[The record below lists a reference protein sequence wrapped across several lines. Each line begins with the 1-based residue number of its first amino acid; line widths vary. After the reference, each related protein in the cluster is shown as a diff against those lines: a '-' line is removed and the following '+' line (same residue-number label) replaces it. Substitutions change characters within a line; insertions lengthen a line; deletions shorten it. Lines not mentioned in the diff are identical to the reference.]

1 MSGEKSAQNR
11 KWGKIAVLVCLIVV
25 LALLLQV
32 GILYDVNTRNVNK
45 TSRVLLNQVIGII
58 EENQQNEKE
67 MIESLKEDYIVRAK
81 AVAYIIDANPEA
93 QYDQEEL
100 QKIAELMSVDEI
112 HLFDERGKIYSGS
125 VPKYYGYNF
134 DSGEQMAYFK
144 PMLDDK
150 NLAMCQDVTP
160 NTSEGKKMMYAITWN
175 EAGKRMVQVGVE
187 PVRLLREVKQN
198 EVPAVVGN
206 MPVYEG
212 ISIYVADQKTGEI
225 YGATDTTK
233 VGITLDELGVPA
245 EEIGEKELFKA
256 HITIDGEAENCI
268 FQRTGDYIIGVTF
281 TISSDNESNLAVI
294 LLLAVYLALA
304 SAVILFM
311 LSRVFKANR
320 EKNEQFAVLASMS
333 EIYHRMYLVDLET
346 DSVIAYSSREK
357 VEKTGKWNKN
367 ADDMMHRIMKET
379 AIEAYREQADLFA
392 DLHTVA
398 ERMKGKKIISG
409 EFVGRELGWFRAS
422 FIMIEADLEKRPRKM
437 IFTIQSIDSEKRKE
451 EKLIHTSNTDTLTG
465 CYNRRAYEKDL
476 ADLSPVADF
485 IYLSMDVNGLKIV
498 NDSQGHGAGDELL
511 QGAASCM
518 KKCFDSC
525 GKVYRTGG
533 DEFIAILFTDQEHF
547 QKIMEEFEETVNRW
561 TGKEVERLAVSCGF
575 VSSREEKWTSMEE
588 ITRTSDMR
596 MYEEKAMYYRK
607 NGVDRRGQPAAYIA
621 LCKLYPR
628 ILKADL
634 TEDSCRTLNREE
646 EKGRKKCLSTWLQ
659 EFKDQGAIH
668 PDDLAEYQEK
678 TDLAYLRNCFDNQ
691 EKAVSISYR
700 KKDGGRSALEI
711 VPAEDYSEKKRVVFL
726 YIKG

>member
-1 MSGEKSAQNR
+1 MSGEKSTQNR
-11 KWGKIAVLVCLIVV
+11 KWGKITVLLCVIVIM
-25 LALLLQV
+25 ALLLQV

-45 TSRVLLNQVIGII
+45 TSKVLLDQVISII
-58 EENQQNEKE
+58 KKNQQNEKE
-67 MIESLKEDYIVRAK
+67 MIESLKEDCIVRAK
-81 AVAYIIDANPEA
+81 AVSYIIDANPEA
-93 QYDQEEL
+93 QYDQKEL
-100 QKIAELMSVDEI
+100 QKIAELMSIDEI
-112 HLFDERGKIYSGS
+112 HLFDESGTIYSGTVS
-125 VPKYYGYNF
+125 KYYGYNF
-134 DSGEQMAYFK
+134 DSGEQIAYFK
-144 PMLDDK
+144 PMLEDK
-150 NLAMCQDVTP
+150 SLAMCQDVTP

-175 EAGKRMVQVGVE
+175 EAGNRMVQVGIE
-187 PVRLLREVKQN
+187 PVRLLKEVKQN

-225 YGATDTTK
+225 YGATDATK
-233 VGITLDELGVPA
+233 IGVTLDELGIPTD
-245 EEIGEKELFKA
+245 EIGEKELFKDNIA
-256 HITIDGEAENCI
+256 IDGEAENCI
-268 FQRTGDYIIGVTF
+268 FQRSGDYIIGVTF

-304 SAVILFM
+304 SAVILFI
-311 LSRVFKANR
+311 LSKVFKANR
-320 EKNEQFAVLASMS
+320 EKNEQFAVPASMS

-357 VEKTGKWNKN
+357 MEKMGKWNKN

-451 EKLIHTSNTDTLTG
+451 EKLIHISNTDTLTG
-465 CYNRRAYEKDL
+465 CYNRRAYERDL
-476 ADLSPVADF
+476 ADLSPTSDF

-498 NDSQGHGAGDELL
+498 NDSLGHGAGDELL

-547 QKIMEEFEETVNRW
+547 HKLMEEFEEAVNGW
-561 TGKEVERLAVSCGF
+561 NGQQVERLAISCGF

-588 ITRTSDMR
+588 IIRTSDMR

-607 NGVDRRGQPAAYIA
+607 NGVDRRSQPAAYIA

-634 TEDSCRTLNREE
+634 TEDSCRILNREE
-646 EKGRKKCLSTWLQ
+646 EKGQKKCLSAWL
-659 EFKDQGAIH
+659 ENFKDQEEIH
-668 PDDLAEYQEK
+668 PDDLAEFQKK
-678 TDLAYLRNCFDNQ
+678 TDLTYLKSQLDSH
-691 EKAVSISYR
+691 EKAVSVSYR
-700 KKDGGRSALEI
+700 KKNDERSDLEI
-711 VPAEDYSEKKRVVFL
+711 VPAEDYSEKKRMVFL